1 MFSEGKKI
9 SMNKKIKKIAAFFLI
24 SVSNIYAQTQMEN
37 TEETIKKILGTILS
51 FFSSA
56 YIDVLCLVG
65 LVIAGLNF
73 LKSNGSPEGKRKLVI
88 WLIAILLITSI
99 SSITLKLFEIQAN
112 LQSLTTLSIFKN
124 SDSPFKIK

>member
-1 MFSEGKKI
+1 
-9 SMNKKIKKIAAFFLI
+9 MNKKIKKIAAFFLI

-37 TEETIKKILGTILS
+37 TEGTLKKILGTILS

-112 LQSLTTLSIFKN
+112 LQSLTTLSIFRN